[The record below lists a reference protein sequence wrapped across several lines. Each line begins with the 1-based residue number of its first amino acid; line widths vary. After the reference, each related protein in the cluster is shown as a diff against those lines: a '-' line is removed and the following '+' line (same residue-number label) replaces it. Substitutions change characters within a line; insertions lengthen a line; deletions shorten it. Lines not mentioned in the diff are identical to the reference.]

1 MSACSCATPA
11 ATIEQ
16 EALGLLARLD
26 RVRPFALLE
35 TMVPAAAPSVAAQ
48 AAIDRF
54 LLEERR
60 RLRTDVG
67 AFLRW
72 LRGSGRAASAE
83 QQQRRFVLIRLRFNG
98 VLSHF
103 DLFSDALTQRS
114 EAGVGVLLSGLE
126 VAAAEAL
133 ALPGTDYDAPPMI
146 CYLDRGPGA
155 AIRRARTRLPGGR

>member
-1 MSACSCATPA
+1 MSACSCATPT

-54 LLEERR
+54 LLEERT
-60 RLRTDVG
+60 RLRSDVG
-67 AFLRW
+67 GFLTW
-72 LRGSGRAASAE
+72 LRGAGRAAPAE
-83 QQQRRFVLIRLRFNG
+83 AQPRRVVLIRLRFNG

-103 DLFSDALTQRS
+103 ALFSDALTQRS
-114 EAGVGVLLSGLE
+114 EAGVGVLLSGLD

-133 ALPGTDYDAPPMI
+133 GLRGVAYDPPPMI

-155 AIRRARTRLPGGR
+155 